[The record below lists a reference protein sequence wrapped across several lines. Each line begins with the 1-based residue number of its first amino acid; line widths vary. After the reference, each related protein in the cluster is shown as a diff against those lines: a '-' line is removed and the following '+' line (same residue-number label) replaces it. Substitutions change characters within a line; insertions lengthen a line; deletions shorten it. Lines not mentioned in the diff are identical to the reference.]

1 MGNNEVNNSVLP
13 FLNAASSLRTLILHG
28 NNMEGTF
35 PMKELKDLSNLELL
49 DLSGNLLNGP
59 VPGLAV
65 LHKLHALDLSDNTFS
80 GSLGREGMYH
90 EN

>member
-1 MGNNEVNNSVLP
+1 MH
-13 FLNAASSLRTLILHG
+13 LNIKYVIEYQFQSDIISFKHMFSSSFFFVFIYS
-28 NNMEGTF
+28 E
-35 PMKELKDLSNLELL
+35 ELKDLSNLELL